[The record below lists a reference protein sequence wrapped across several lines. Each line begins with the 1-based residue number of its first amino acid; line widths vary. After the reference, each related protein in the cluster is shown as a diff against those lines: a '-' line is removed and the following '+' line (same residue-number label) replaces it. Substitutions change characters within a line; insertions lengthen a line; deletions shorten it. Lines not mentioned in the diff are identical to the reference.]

1 MTPSDRTL
9 RYILDTVKTTGHLQ
23 DHTAEKHTGFTPEE
37 IEDGARWLIGQ
48 HYIEDAVSPARSIEE
63 LDVAAQYS
71 ITNAGVMYRAT
82 LT

>member
-9 RYILDTVKTTGHLQ
+9 RYILDTVQASGYLQ
-23 DHTAEKHTGFTPEE
+23 DHTAEAHTGFTPEE
-37 IEDGARWLIGQ
+37 IADGARWLIGQ

-63 LDVAAQYS
+63 IDVAASYG
-71 ITNAGVMYRAT
+71 ITDAGTMYRAT